1 MEIGEPLSEREL
13 FPEDLLKAQEEAFQR
28 DVDRLLERRAEF
40 VDVTC
45 PACGSNQRAHALSK
59 FGLDYQSCS
68 GCQTLYVSP
77 RPSLEL
83 LLTYYEN
90 SENYRIWASQAFP
103 ATEEARRDKVYRPWL
118 ERVLTF
124 VRSVD
129 GPRDVLV
136 EVGPGFGTFA
146 ELALASHEFGRVVV
160 VEPTPELAQACRA
173 RGLEVIEAPI
183 EEVGALPHPKASV
196 LVAFEVI
203 EHLYDPQE
211 FLRAAKGL
219 LAPDAYLI
227 LSCPNGLGFDVAELG
242 ALSQAVDAEH
252 LNLFNPTSIEVLLQR
267 TGFTPVE
274 VSTPGRLDAEI
285 VRDAALAHALPLGP
299 FLQRVLIDQ
308 WETLGW
314 PFQQFLAENGLSS
327 HMWIVARR
335 AT

>member
-40 VDVTC
+40 VDVPC
-45 PACGSNQRAHALSK
+45 PACGSDQRKHALCK
-59 FGLDYQSCS
+59 FGLDYQSCTV
-68 GCQTLYVSP
+68 CQTLYVSP
-77 RPSLEL
+77 RPSLEI

-90 SENYRIWASQAFP
+90 SENYRIWATQAFP

-146 ELALASHEFGRVVV
+146 ELAAASREFGRVVV

-173 RGLEVIEAPI
+173 RGLEVIESPI

-211 FLRAAKGL
+211 FLRAARGL
-219 LAPDAYLI
+219 LARDAYLI

-242 ALSQAVDAEH
+242 AHSQAIDAEH

-267 TGFTPVE
+267 TGFTLVE
-274 VSTPGRLDAEI
+274 VTTPGRLDAEI
-285 VRDAALAHALPLGP
+285 VRDAALENALPLGA

-335 AT
+335 SS